1 MYCTRVVVHMSK
13 YLFKPKNLMFSVN
26 YSFRVYVTDRF
37 SSYNIP
43 YAPGALI
50 ASLYCLAG
58 LLVSDNSAGKPFL
71 SSFSSST
78 HCTHFRYLTSPA
90 CPPTKSV
97 GEFSN
102 NFPAA
107 VLICQF
113 IDACGRTTVL
123 VS

>member
-1 MYCTRVVVHMSK
+1 MHITQRPKQRGQKIRGRVLSTVAMWILQRNK
-13 YLFKPKNLMFSVN
+13 
-26 YSFRVYVTDRF
+26 RA
-37 SSYNIP
+37 YNIP
-43 YAPGALI
+43 YAPRALI

-71 SSFSSST
+71 SSFSSSA
-78 HCTHFRYLTSPA
+78 HSTHFRYLTSPA